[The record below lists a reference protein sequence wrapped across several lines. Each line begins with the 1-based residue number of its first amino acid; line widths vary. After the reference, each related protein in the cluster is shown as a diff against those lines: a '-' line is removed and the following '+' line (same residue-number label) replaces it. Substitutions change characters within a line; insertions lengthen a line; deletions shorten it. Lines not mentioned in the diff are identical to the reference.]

1 MSFILSVLAGF
12 LSGIISGFGIGGGT
26 VLMVYLTAVLSLPQR
41 TAQGIN
47 LLYFLPT
54 AAAALLIHRKNS
66 YLEKKA
72 ILPAAL
78 AGCISAAVFSFI
90 AMYLDT
96 DLLKKL
102 FGGFLII
109 TGISEILKKPNAQ
122 GKNRR

>member
-1 MSFILSVLAGF
+1 MSFFLSVLAGF

-90 AMYLDT
+90 AMYLEVG
-96 DLLKKL
+96 LLKKL
-102 FGGFLII
+102 FGGFLIV
-109 TGISEILKKPNAQ
+109 TGISEILKKPKTQ
-122 GKNRR
+122 GKNRK